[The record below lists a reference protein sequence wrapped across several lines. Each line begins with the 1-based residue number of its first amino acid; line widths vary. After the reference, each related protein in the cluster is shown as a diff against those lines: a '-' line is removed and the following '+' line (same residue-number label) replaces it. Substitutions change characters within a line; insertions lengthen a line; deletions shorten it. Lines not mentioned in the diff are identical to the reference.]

1 MTRAGCDILVV
12 GAGPAG
18 TAAALAAAQ
27 AGARVTVVDRRRTIG
42 VPVQCAEYIPAM
54 LLRDVPACG
63 PTVVQAVSAMRTFV
77 RDEPAGELDAPG
89 CIIDRDR
96 FDRLLATAAERAGAS
111 LLTGTAARRLEGDAV
126 VLTRRGGTTLVLRPR
141 VIVGADGPRSTVGR
155 WAGLVNRRLVP
166 AVQARV
172 RLVHPLDVTEVY
184 LHPDYHAGYAW
195 LFPKQ
200 GMANAGVGFA
210 PAPGGPRPT
219 AALAAFLATLERRG
233 RIAGPVASYQAGWI
247 PVAPLADSV
256 RGNLLL
262 VGDAAGQTHPVTG
275 AGIFSAVTC
284 GAMAGRWAARAALE
298 DDREPAAALRRGV
311 ARSVRR
317 DARACGR
324 PAPPHGS
331 ATGGGSTTSSAP
343 AGSRSKSTTGGL
355 SPPGWGRVG
364 RGSGR
369 SACVMGRHPYPRPG
383 GSAGSARGAASPSS
397 FRGCS
402 SWTGSRASTRRSRSP
417 AAAAS

>member
-27 AGARVTVVDRRRTIG
+27 AGARVTVVDRRRAIG

-63 PTVVQAVSAMRTFV
+63 PAVVQAVRAMRTFV

-89 CIIDRDR
+89 CVVDRDR
-96 FDRLLATAAERAGAS
+96 FDQLLAAAAERAGAS
-111 LLTGTAARRLEGDAV
+111 LLTGTAARRLEGDTV
-126 VLTRRGGTTLVLRPR
+126 VLKRRGGTTLVLRPR

-172 RLVHPLDVTEVY
+172 RLLQPLDVTEVY
-184 LHPDYHAGYAW
+184 LHPDYPAGYAW

-210 PAPGGPRPT
+210 PVPGGPRPT
-219 AALAAFLATLERRG
+219 AALAAFLATLARRG
-233 RIAGPVASYQAGWI
+233 RIAGPVAAYQAGWI

-275 AGIFSAVTC
+275 AGIFNAVTC
-284 GAMAGRWAARAALE
+284 GAMAGRWAARAALG
-298 DDREPAAALRRGV
+298 DDVSLLRRYDEEWRDLLGGTLARAAARRRRMEAHWGRFDDIIRSCWV
-311 ARSVRR
+311 AFEEYH
-317 DARACGR
+317 R
-324 PAPPHGS
+324 P
-331 ATGGGSTTSSAP
+331 T
-343 AGSRSKSTTGGL
+343 L
-355 SPPGWGRVG
+355 PPGAGEGRDEG
-364 RGSGR
+364 AG
-369 SACVMGRHPYPRPG
+369 GRH
-383 GSAGSARGAASPSS
+383 AG
-397 FRGCS
+397 
-402 SWTGSRASTRRSRSP
+402 
-417 AAAAS
+417 